1 MKNQVRMIKKQIKMQ
16 KGLKKMKNEYTFFS
30 LLNEF
35 EKIEIP
41 RIQRSYAQGRESEKI
56 VRDGFLGSIMKTLEN
71 KNEDRLCLDFIYG
84 DSNNKKFI
92 PIDGQQRLT
101 TLYLLYWYLNN
112 FEKNT
117 VEKEKRKE
125 ALRKFTYETRESS
138 KEFCERLSGTSI
150 NVEDFKNTK
159 EEKISSKI
167 KNQTWYLIQWK
178 DDPTIKAMLTML
190 DAIEEKLKFKDIQE
204 IKTNAFEENGKRIYF
219 YFIEVKTFGSAD
231 ELYVKM
237 NSRGKK
243 LTTFENFKSKL
254 EGYMDREIFKKEEDK
269 KTLNEF
275 KKKID
280 NEWLNYFWEQIIKE
294 EEKKRNIEEEKKR
307 NKGKENKKNQN
318 NEVNKENE
326 KNNNNLQIK
335 NIAEQIDRCLMNLF
349 MTIFENE
356 MALIDNKTI
365 DEIKNIIKDY
375 DDFILKNEDER
386 KLDFE
391 KLKEQNVINETT
403 IKYSCYVLEYY
414 SMLQNAKQDTEQ
426 NTKQDTEHDTEHDTE
441 QELDK
446 IINYEEIINKMMNFS
461 GGNKNDFR
469 PEKIQFYIICKYLY
483 KICEK
488 EKDKDLVDIIK
499 EADNQN
505 KLTKIL
511 YFARN
516 IVKNVYIDSEEKYC
530 KIIKFMDNIVDAFIK
545 NNYNSIFEYLKD
557 LDVEDLI
564 KQYKMEEVKYLLYG
578 EQKKAEKIYSSI
590 EWKNEI
596 IKMDANEYFTGNTRF
611 IFEFVGNRRKEN
623 LNANELEEYRKY
635 VTLINIIFSGKNNED
650 TESIEDIKDANIDPI
665 CNSDNYYLKRAL
677 FTIGNY
683 MFEFSKRYSY
693 LICSDKYQSWKKL
706 LTGEKYGE
714 AKDVFRKLLDKI
726 ADKYDV
732 NNNDDNNSDDNS
744 SRNRIKEIIKNIVET
759 YIQDNKQPVYGV
771 GNWREYLIRYPKLI
785 GIVKDNTNSSKL
797 GILKTVNNEKIDNA
811 KDIIIIKRVNVSQ
824 TSWSFYTYALK
835 CRIEEKYGKELGLE
849 YQPNS
854 NEDNKYIIYKSSRYG
869 KISLIYGLKED
880 IEPLYGKYAYYIKSE
895 KDLSSILNKG
905 KNCGV
910 VTLQD
915 GKKYFFYKYAI
926 EQTDNQTE
934 EQKNNA
940 AMAEQNVIDDFGKLI

>member
-1 MKNQVRMIKKQIKMQ
+1 
-16 KGLKKMKNEYTFFS
+16 MKNEYTFFS

-56 VRDGFLGSIMKTLEN
+56 VRDGFLGSIIKSLEN

-190 DAIEEKLKFKDIQE
+190 DAIEEKLKFKDIQA

-254 EGYMDREIFKKEEDK
+254 EGYMDREIFKEDDK
-269 KTLNEF
+269 KILNKF

-280 NEWLNYFWEQIIKE
+280 NEWLLYFWNIK
-294 EEKKRNIEEEKKR
+294 KDS
-307 NKGKENKKNQN
+307 ENNGG
-318 NEVNKENE
+318 E
-326 KNNNNLQIK
+326 L
-335 NIAEQIDRCLMNLF
+335 DRCLMNLF

-356 MALIDNKTI
+356 MALIDNKTS
-365 DEIKNIIKDY
+365 DEIKSIIKDY

-391 KLKEQNVINETT
+391 KLKEQNVINKTT

-414 SMLQNAKQDTEQ
+414 SMLQNAKQDAEQDIKQDTEQ
-426 NTKQDTEHDTEHDTE
+426 NTKHDTEQDAE

-505 KLTKIL
+505 KLKKIL

-530 KIIKFMDNIVDAFIK
+530 KMIKFMDNIVDTFID

-557 LDVEDLI
+557 LDVEKCEI
-564 KQYKMEEVKYLLYG
+564 ENEVKYLLNG
-578 EQKKAEKIYSSI
+578 EHKKAEKICSNT

-596 IKMDANEYFTGNTRF
+596 IKIDANEYFSGNTRF
-611 IFEFVGNRRKEN
+611 IFEFVENRKKEN
-623 LNANELEEYRKY
+623 LNVNELEEYRKY
-635 VTLINIIFSGKNNED
+635 VTLINIMFKDKNNED
-650 TESIEDIKDANIDPI
+650 SETTEDVNENNKNKDANIDPI
-665 CNSDNYYLKRAL
+665 CNISNTSTDDSNDINNEYCFKRAL

-714 AKDVFRKLLDKI
+714 SKDVFRKLLDKI
-726 ADKYDV
+726 ADNY
-732 NNNDDNNSDDNS
+732 NGN
-744 SRNRIKEIIKNIVET
+744 IKEITRKYIEENKIIENIVET
-759 YIQDNKQPVYGV
+759 YIKENKQPVYGV
-771 GNWREYLIRYPKLI
+771 GNWREYLIRYPELI
-785 GIVKDNTNSSKL
+785 GVVKDNTNTSKI
-797 GILKTVNNEKIDNA
+797 GFLKTVNNEKIDNA
-811 KDIIIIKRVNVSQ
+811 KDIIIIKNVNVSQ

-835 CRIEEKYGKELGLE
+835 CRIEETYGDELGLE

-854 NEDNKYIIYKSSRYG
+854 NKDSKYIIYNSTQYG
-869 KISLIYGLKED
+869 EVGLIYAPLDED
-880 IEPLYGKYAYYIKSE
+880 AELLNGEYAYYIKSE
-895 KDLSSILNKG
+895 KDLSDILNKG
-905 KNCGV
+905 KNCGE

-915 GKKYFFYKYAI
+915 GNKYFFYKYAI

-940 AMAEQNVIDDFGKLI
+940 AMAEQNIIDDFGKLI

>member
-1 MKNQVRMIKKQIKMQ
+1 
-16 KGLKKMKNEYTFFS
+16 MKNEYTFFS

-190 DAIEEKLKFKDIQE
+190 DAIEEKLKFKDIQA
-204 IKTNAFEENGKRIYF
+204 IKTNAFEENEKRIYF
-219 YFIEVKTFGSAD
+219 YFIEVKTFGSVD

-254 EGYMDREIFKKEEDK
+254 EGYMDREILKKEEDK

-294 EEKKRNIEEEKKR
+294 EEKKRNIEKEKKK
-307 NKGKENKKNQN
+307 NKGKENKKNQK
-318 NEVNKENE
+318 NEVNNENE

-414 SMLQNAKQDTEQ
+414 SMLQNAKQDTE
-426 NTKQDTEHDTEHDTE
+426 HDTE

-499 EADNQN
+499 EADHQN

-530 KIIKFMDNIVDAFIK
+530 KMIKFMDNIVDAFIK

-557 LDVEDLI
+557 LDVGDLI
-564 KQYKMEEVKYLLYG
+564 KQCNMEKEVKYLLYG
-578 EQKKAEKIYSSI
+578 EQKKANKICSNN

-611 IFEFVGNRRKEN
+611 LFEFVENRKKEN

-635 VTLINIIFSGKNNED
+635 VILINIIFSGKNNED

-693 LICSDKYQSWKKL
+693 LICSDKYQSWKKM

-714 AKDVFRKLLDKI
+714 SKDVFRKLLDKI
-726 ADKYDV
+726 ADNYNGNIEKKD
-732 NNNDDNNSDDNS
+732 
-744 SRNRIKEIIKNIVET
+744 IEKILKEIVET
-759 YIQDNKQPVYGV
+759 YKANKQPVYGI
-771 GNWREYLIRYPKLI
+771 GNWREYIIRYPELI
-785 GIVKDNTNSSKL
+785 GVVKDNTNTSKL
-797 GILKTVNNEKIDNA
+797 GFLKTVNNEKIDNT
-811 KDIIIIKRVNVSQ
+811 KDIIIIKNVNVSQ

-835 CRIEEKYGKELGLE
+835 CRIEEKYGKELRLE

-854 NEDNKYIIYKSSRYG
+854 NKDSKYIIYNSTQYG
-869 KISLIYGLKED
+869 DVGLIYAPLDED
-880 IEPLYGKYAYYIKSE
+880 AELLNGEYAYYIKSE
-895 KDLSSILNKG
+895 KDLSDILNKG
-905 KNCGV
+905 KNCGE

-915 GKKYFFYKYAI
+915 GKKYFFYKYAL

-940 AMAEQNVIDDFGKLI
+940 AMAEQNIIDDFGKLL

>member
-1 MKNQVRMIKKQIKMQ
+1 MIKKKIKMQ

-56 VRDGFLGSIMKTLEN
+56 VRDGFLGSIIKTLEN

-190 DAIEEKLKFKDIQE
+190 DAIEEKLKFKDIQA

-254 EGYMDREIFKKEEDK
+254 EGYMDREIFKEDDK
-269 KTLNEF
+269 KILNKF

-280 NEWLNYFWEQIIKE
+280 NEWLLYFWNIK
-294 EEKKRNIEEEKKR
+294 KDS
-307 NKGKENKKNQN
+307 ENNGG
-318 NEVNKENE
+318 E
-326 KNNNNLQIK
+326 L
-335 NIAEQIDRCLMNLF
+335 DRCLMNLF

-356 MALIDNKTI
+356 MALIDNKTS
-365 DEIKNIIKDY
+365 DEIKSIIKDY

-391 KLKEQNVINETT
+391 KLKEQNVINKTT

-414 SMLQNAKQDTEQ
+414 SMLQNAKQDAEQDIKQDTEQ
-426 NTKQDTEHDTEHDTE
+426 NTKHDTEQDAE

-505 KLTKIL
+505 KLKKIL

-530 KIIKFMDNIVDAFIK
+530 KMIKFMDNIVDTFID

-557 LDVEDLI
+557 LDVEKCEI
-564 KQYKMEEVKYLLYG
+564 ENEVKYLLNG
-578 EQKKAEKIYSSI
+578 EHKKAEKICSNT

-596 IKMDANEYFTGNTRF
+596 IKIDANEYFSGNTRF
-611 IFEFVGNRRKEN
+611 IFEFVENRKKEN
-623 LNANELEEYRKY
+623 LNVNELEEYRKY
-635 VTLINIIFSGKNNED
+635 VTLINIMFKDKNNED
-650 TESIEDIKDANIDPI
+650 SETTEDVNENNKNKDANIDPI
-665 CNSDNYYLKRAL
+665 CNISNTSTDDSNDINNEYCFKRAL

-693 LICSDKYQSWKKL
+693 LICSDKYQSWKKM
-706 LTGEKYGE
+706 LTGEKYGVS
-714 AKDVFRKLLDKI
+714 KDVFRKLLDKI
-726 ADKYDV
+726 ADNY
-732 NNNDDNNSDDNS
+732 NSNIEEITKKD
-744 SRNRIKEIIKNIVET
+744 IEKILKEIVKT
-759 YIQDNKQPVYGV
+759 YKANKQPVYGV
-771 GNWREYLIRYPKLI
+771 GNWREYLIRYPELI
-785 GIVKDNTNSSKL
+785 GVVKDNTNTSKI
-797 GILKTVNNEKIDNA
+797 GFLKTVNNEKLNNA
-811 KDIIIIKRVNVSQ
+811 KDIIIIKNVNVSQ

-835 CRIEEKYGKELGLE
+835 CRIEETYGNELGLE

-854 NEDNKYIIYKSSRYG
+854 NKDSKYIIYNSTQYG
-869 KISLIYGLKED
+869 EVGLIYAPLDED
-880 IEPLYGKYAYYIKSE
+880 AELLNGEYAYYIKSE

-905 KNCGV
+905 QNCGE

-915 GKKYFFYKYAI
+915 GNKYFFYKYAI

-940 AMAEQNVIDDFGKLI
+940 AMAEQNIIDDFEKLI

>member
-1 MKNQVRMIKKQIKMQ
+1 
-16 KGLKKMKNEYTFFS
+16 MKNEYTFFS

-41 RIQRSYAQGRESEKI
+41 RIQRSYAQGRKSEKI

-71 KNEDRLCLDFIYG
+71 RNEDRLCLDFIYG

-117 VEKEKRKE
+117 DEKEKRKD

-138 KEFCERLSGTSI
+138 KEFCERLSSTSI
-150 NVEDFKNTK
+150 KVEDFKNTK

-167 KNQTWYLIQWK
+167 KKQTWYLIQWK

-254 EGYMDREIFKKEEDK
+254 EGYMDREILKKEEDK

-280 NEWLNYFWEQIIKE
+280 NEWLLYFWDIK
-294 EEKKRNIEEEKKR
+294 KDS
-307 NKGKENKKNQN
+307 ENNGG
-318 NEVNKENE
+318 E
-326 KNNNNLQIK
+326 L
-335 NIAEQIDRCLMNLF
+335 DRCLMNLF

-356 MALIDNKTI
+356 MALIDNKTS
-365 DEIKNIIKDY
+365 DEIKSIIKDY
-375 DDFILKNEDER
+375 DDFILKSEDER

-391 KLKEQNVINETT
+391 KLKEQNVINKTT

-414 SMLQNAKQDTEQ
+414 SILQNAKQDTEQ
-426 NTKQDTEHDTEHDTE
+426 NVKQDAK

-578 EQKKAEKIYSSI
+578 EQKKAEKICSSI

-596 IKMDANEYFTGNTRF
+596 IKMDANEYFSGNTRF
-611 IFEFVGNRRKEN
+611 IFEFVENRKKEN
-623 LNANELEEYRKY
+623 LNVNELEEYRKY
-635 VTLINIIFSGKNNED
+635 ITLINIIFKDKNNED
-650 TESIEDIKDANIDPI
+650 SETTEDVNENNKNKDANIDPI
-665 CNSDNYYLKRAL
+665 CNISNTSTDDSNDVNNEYCFKRAL

-693 LICSDKYQSWKKL
+693 LICSDKYQSWKKM

-714 AKDVFRKLLDKI
+714 SKDVFRKLLDKI
-726 ADKYDV
+726 ADNY
-732 NNNDDNNSDDNS
+732 NGN
-744 SRNRIKEIIKNIVET
+744 IKEITRKYIEENKIIENIVET
-759 YIQDNKQPVYGV
+759 YIKENKQPVYGV
-771 GNWREYLIRYPKLI
+771 GNWREYIIRYPELI
-785 GIVKDNTNSSKL
+785 GVVKDNTNTSKL
-797 GILKTVNNEKIDNA
+797 GFLKTVNNEKIDNT
-811 KDIIIIKRVNVSQ
+811 KDIIIIKNVNVSQ

-905 KNCGV
+905 QNCGE

-915 GKKYFFYKYAI
+915 GNKYFFYKYAI

>member
-1 MKNQVRMIKKQIKMQ
+1 
-16 KGLKKMKNEYTFFS
+16 MKNEYTFFS

-56 VRDGFLGSIMKTLEN
+56 VRDGFLGSIIKTLEN

-190 DAIEEKLKFKDIQE
+190 DAIEEKLKFKDIQA

-254 EGYMDREIFKKEEDK
+254 EGYMDREIFKEDDK
-269 KTLNEF
+269 KILNKF

-280 NEWLNYFWEQIIKE
+280 NEWLLYFWNIK
-294 EEKKRNIEEEKKR
+294 KDS
-307 NKGKENKKNQN
+307 ENNGG
-318 NEVNKENE
+318 E
-326 KNNNNLQIK
+326 L
-335 NIAEQIDRCLMNLF
+335 DRCLMNLF

-356 MALIDNKTI
+356 MALIDNKTS
-365 DEIKNIIKDY
+365 DEIKSIIKDY

-391 KLKEQNVINETT
+391 KLKEQNVINKTT

-414 SMLQNAKQDTEQ
+414 SMLQNAKQDAEQDIKQDTEQ
-426 NTKQDTEHDTEHDTE
+426 NTKHDTEQDAE

-505 KLTKIL
+505 KLKKIL

-530 KIIKFMDNIVDAFIK
+530 KMIKFMDNIVDTFID

-557 LDVEDLI
+557 LDVEKCEI
-564 KQYKMEEVKYLLYG
+564 ENEVKYLLNG
-578 EQKKAEKIYSSI
+578 EHKKAEKICSNT

-596 IKMDANEYFTGNTRF
+596 IKIDANEYFSGNTRF
-611 IFEFVGNRRKEN
+611 IFEFVENRKKEN
-623 LNANELEEYRKY
+623 LNVNELEEYRKY
-635 VTLINIIFSGKNNED
+635 VTLINIMFKDKNNED
-650 TESIEDIKDANIDPI
+650 SETTEDVNENNKNKDANIDPI
-665 CNSDNYYLKRAL
+665 CNISNTSTDDSNDINNEYCFKRAL

-714 AKDVFRKLLDKI
+714 SKDVFRKLLDKI
-726 ADKYDV
+726 ADNY
-732 NNNDDNNSDDNS
+732 NGN
-744 SRNRIKEIIKNIVET
+744 IKEITRKYIEENKIIENIVET
-759 YIQDNKQPVYGV
+759 YIKENKQPVYGV
-771 GNWREYLIRYPKLI
+771 GNWREYLIRYPELI
-785 GIVKDNTNSSKL
+785 GVVKDNTNTSKL
-797 GILKTVNNEKIDNA
+797 GFLKTVNNEKLDNA
-811 KDIIIIKRVNVSQ
+811 KDIIIIKNVNISQ

-835 CRIEEKYGKELGLE
+835 CRIEETYGNELGLE

-854 NEDNKYIIYKSSRYG
+854 NEDSKYITYKSTQYG
-869 KISLIYGLKED
+869 KISLIYAPLKENIGLLD
-880 IEPLYGKYAYYIKSE
+880 GEYAYYIKSK
-895 KDLSSILNKG
+895 KDLSGILTKG
-905 KNCGV
+905 QNCGN

-915 GKKYFFYKYAI
+915 GNKYFFYKYVISQIAAQI
-926 EQTDNQTE
+926 E

-940 AMAEQNVIDDFGKLI
+940 SMAEQNIIEDFDKLL

>member
-1 MKNQVRMIKKQIKMQ
+1 MQ

-178 DDPTIKAMLTML
+178 DDPTIKSMLTML

-254 EGYMDREIFKKEEDK
+254 EGYMDREILKKEEDK

-280 NEWLNYFWEQIIKE
+280 NEWLLYFWDIK
-294 EEKKRNIEEEKKR
+294 KDS
-307 NKGKENKKNQN
+307 ENNGG
-318 NEVNKENE
+318 E
-326 KNNNNLQIK
+326 L
-335 NIAEQIDRCLMNLF
+335 DRCLMNLF

-356 MALIDNKTI
+356 MALIDNKTG
-365 DEIKNIIKDY
+365 DEIKSIIKDY
-375 DDFILKNEDER
+375 DDFILKSEDER

-391 KLKEQNVINETT
+391 KLKEQNVINKTT

-426 NTKQDTEHDTEHDTE
+426 NVKQDAK

-499 EADNQN
+499 EADNQR
-505 KLTKIL
+505 KLTETL

-516 IVKNVYIDSEEKYC
+516 IVRNVYIDSEEKYC
-530 KIIKFMDNIVDAFIK
+530 KMVKFMDSIVVDAFIN

-564 KQYKMEEVKYLLYG
+564 NQCKMEEIKYLLIG
-578 EQKKAEKIYSSI
+578 EQKKAKKICYNT

-596 IKMDANEYFTGNTRF
+596 TKIDANKYFTGNTRF
-611 IFEFVGNRRKEN
+611 IFEFVENRKKEN
-623 LNANELEEYRKY
+623 SKELEEYRKY
-635 VTLINIIFSGKNNED
+635 VTLINTIFSEENHED
-650 TESIEDIKDANIDPI
+650 TDSIEDVENNNKNASIDPI
-665 CNSDNYYLKRAL
+665 CNDNDYYYLKRAL

-693 LICSDKYQSWKKL
+693 LICSDKYQSWKKM

-714 AKDVFRKLLDKI
+714 SKDVFRKLLDKI
-726 ADKYDV
+726 ADNYNGNIEEITKKD
-732 NNNDDNNSDDNS
+732 
-744 SRNRIKEIIKNIVET
+744 IEKILKEIVET
-759 YIQDNKQPVYGV
+759 YKDNKQPVYGV
-771 GNWREYLIRYPKLI
+771 GNWREYLIRYPELI
-785 GIVKDNTNSSKL
+785 GVVKDNTNTSKL
-797 GILKTVNNEKIDNA
+797 GFLKTVNNEKLDNA
-811 KDIIIIKRVNVSQ
+811 KDIIIIKNVNISQ

-835 CRIEEKYGKELGLE
+835 CRIEETYGNELGLE

-854 NEDNKYIIYKSSRYG
+854 NEDSKYITYKSTQYG
-869 KISLIYGLKED
+869 KISLIYAPLKENIGLLD
-880 IEPLYGKYAYYIKSE
+880 GEYAYYIKSE
-895 KDLSSILNKG
+895 KDLSDILNKG

-940 AMAEQNVIDDFGKLI
+940 AMAEQNIIDDFGKLL

>member
-1 MKNQVRMIKKQIKMQ
+1 
-16 KGLKKMKNEYTFFS
+16 MKNEYTFFS
-30 LLNEF
+30 LINEF

-41 RIQRSYAQGRESEKI
+41 RIQRSYAQGREKEKI
-56 VRDGFLGSIMKTLEN
+56 IRDDFLNSIMNALKDKEN
-71 KNEDRLCLDFIYG
+71 SRLSLNFIYG
-84 DSNNKKFI
+84 ICEDNKKKFI

-112 FEKNT
+112 FEEDENK
-117 VEKEKRKE
+117 KEKRKE
-125 ALRKFTYETRESS
+125 LLKRFTYETRESS
-138 KEFCERLSGTSI
+138 REFCMKLASSNIHMEL
-150 NVEDFKNTK
+150 EDFKKDNSEDITQ
-159 EEKISSKI
+159 KI
-167 KNQTWYLIQWK
+167 KNQTWYLLQWK
-178 DDPTIKAMLTML
+178 DDPTIKAMLIML
-190 DAIEEKLKFKDIQE
+190 SAIEDKLKDEDIE
-204 IKTNAFEENGKRIYF
+204 TINSIKENAFDENKKRIYF
-219 YFIEVKTFGSAD
+219 YFIETKTFGSAD
-231 ELYVKM
+231 DLYVKM

-243 LTTFENFKSKL
+243 LTSFENFKSKL
-254 EGYMDREIFKKEEDK
+254 EGYMDKNDIFSDIKEK
-269 KTLNEF
+269 F
-275 KKKID
+275 KNKID
-280 NEWLNYFWEQIIKE
+280 NEWLNYFWKQVK
-294 EEKKRNIEEEKKR
+294 NIDD
-307 NKGKENKKNQN
+307 NKENK
-318 NEVNKENE
+318 
-326 KNNNNLQIK
+326 
-335 NIAEQIDRCLMNLF
+335 AERIDRCLMNLF

-356 MALIDNKTI
+356 MALKLKTA

-375 DDFILKNEDER
+375 DDFILKSEEER
-386 KLDFE
+386 KIDFE
-391 KLKEQNVINETT
+391 KLKEQNVINEDDEKT
-403 IKYSCYVLEYY
+403 IKYSFFVLEFY
-414 SMLQNAKQDTEQ
+414 SMLQNAKQNTEQ
-426 NTKQDTEHDTEHDTE
+426 DAKQG
-441 QELDK
+441 LDK
-446 IINYEEIINKMMNFS
+446 IINYEDIINKMMNFS
-461 GGNKNDFR
+461 GGNKFDFR

-488 EKDKDLVDIIK
+488 EKDKELADVIK
-499 EADNQN
+499 EANSQK
-505 KLTKIL
+505 KLTEIL

-530 KIIKFMDNIVDAFIK
+530 KMIKFMDNIVDTFID

-557 LDVEDLI
+557 LDVEKCEI
-564 KQYKMEEVKYLLYG
+564 ENEVKYLLNG
-578 EQKKAEKIYSSI
+578 EHKKAEKICSNT

-596 IKMDANEYFTGNTRF
+596 IKIDANEYFTGNTRF

-854 NEDNKYIIYKSSRYG
+854 NKDSKYIIYNSTQYG
-869 KISLIYGLKED
+869 EVGLIYAPLDED
-880 IEPLYGKYAYYIKSE
+880 AELLNGEYAYYIKSE

-905 KNCGV
+905 QNCGE

-915 GKKYFFYKYAI
+915 GNKYFFYKYAI

>member
-1 MKNQVRMIKKQIKMQ
+1 
-16 KGLKKMKNEYTFFS
+16 MKNEYTFFS

-56 VRDGFLGSIMKTLEN
+56 VRDGFLGSIIKTLEN

-190 DAIEEKLKFKDIQE
+190 DAIEEKLKFKDIQA

-254 EGYMDREIFKKEEDK
+254 EGYMDREIFKEDDK
-269 KTLNEF
+269 KILNKF

-280 NEWLNYFWEQIIKE
+280 NEWLLYFWNIK
-294 EEKKRNIEEEKKR
+294 KDS
-307 NKGKENKKNQN
+307 ENNGG
-318 NEVNKENE
+318 E
-326 KNNNNLQIK
+326 L
-335 NIAEQIDRCLMNLF
+335 DRCLMNLF

-356 MALIDNKTI
+356 MALIDNKTS
-365 DEIKNIIKDY
+365 DEIKSIIKDY

-391 KLKEQNVINETT
+391 KLKEQNVINKTT

-414 SMLQNAKQDTEQ
+414 SMLQNAKQDAEQDIKQDTEQ
-426 NTKQDTEHDTEHDTE
+426 NTKHDTEQDAE

-505 KLTKIL
+505 KLKKIL

-530 KIIKFMDNIVDAFIK
+530 KMIKFMDNIVDTFID

-557 LDVEDLI
+557 LDVEKCEI
-564 KQYKMEEVKYLLYG
+564 ENEVKYLLNG
-578 EQKKAEKIYSSI
+578 EHKKAEKICSNT

-596 IKMDANEYFTGNTRF
+596 IKIDANEYFSGNTRF
-611 IFEFVGNRRKEN
+611 IFEFVENRKKEN
-623 LNANELEEYRKY
+623 LNVNELEEYRKY
-635 VTLINIIFSGKNNED
+635 VTLINIMFKDKNNED
-650 TESIEDIKDANIDPI
+650 SETTEDVNENNKNKDANIDPI
-665 CNSDNYYLKRAL
+665 CNISNTSTDDSNDINNEYCFKRAL

-693 LICSDKYQSWKKL
+693 LICSDKYQSWKKM
-706 LTGEKYGE
+706 LTGEKYGVS
-714 AKDVFRKLLDKI
+714 KDVFRKLLDKI
-726 ADKYDV
+726 ADNY
-732 NNNDDNNSDDNS
+732 NSNIEEITKKD
-744 SRNRIKEIIKNIVET
+744 IEKILKEIVKT
-759 YIQDNKQPVYGV
+759 YKANKQPVYGV
-771 GNWREYLIRYPKLI
+771 GNWREYLIRYPELI
-785 GIVKDNTNSSKL
+785 GVVKDNTNTSKI
-797 GILKTVNNEKIDNA
+797 GFLKTVNNEKLNNA
-811 KDIIIIKRVNVSQ
+811 KDIIIIKNVNVSQ

-835 CRIEEKYGKELGLE
+835 CRIEETYGNELGLE

-854 NEDNKYIIYKSSRYG
+854 NKDSKYIIYNSTQYG
-869 KISLIYGLKED
+869 EVGLIYAPLDED
-880 IEPLYGKYAYYIKSE
+880 AELLNGEYAYYIKSE

-905 KNCGV
+905 QNCGE

-915 GKKYFFYKYAI
+915 GNKYFFYKYAI

-940 AMAEQNVIDDFGKLI
+940 AMAEQNIIDDFEKLI

>member
-1 MKNQVRMIKKQIKMQ
+1 MIKKQIKMQ

-219 YFIEVKTFGSAD
+219 YFIEVKTFGSVD

-280 NEWLNYFWEQIIKE
+280 NEWLLYFWDIK
-294 EEKKRNIEEEKKR
+294 KDS
-307 NKGKENKKNQN
+307 ENNGG
-318 NEVNKENE
+318 E
-326 KNNNNLQIK
+326 L
-335 NIAEQIDRCLMNLF
+335 DRCLMNLF

-356 MALIDNKTI
+356 MALIDNKTS
-365 DEIKNIIKDY
+365 DEIKSIIKDY

-414 SMLQNAKQDTEQ
+414 SMLQNAKKDTEQ
-426 NTKQDTEHDTEHDTE
+426 NTKKDTEHDTE

-530 KIIKFMDNIVDAFIK
+530 KMIKFMDNIVDAFIK

-564 KQYKMEEVKYLLYG
+564 KQCNMEKEVKYLLYG
-578 EQKKAEKIYSSI
+578 EQKKSNKICSNN

-611 IFEFVGNRRKEN
+611 LFEFVENRKKEN

-635 VTLINIIFSGKNNED
+635 VTLSNIIFSEKNNED
-650 TESIEDIKDANIDPI
+650 TKPIEDIKEANIDPI
-665 CNSDNYYLKRAL
+665 CNGDKYYLKRAL

-693 LICSDKYQSWKKL
+693 LICSDKYQSWKKM
-706 LTGEKYGE
+706 LTGEKCGE
-714 AKDVFRKLLDKI
+714 AKDVFRKLLDQI
-726 ADKYDV
+726 ADKY
-732 NNNDDNNSDDNS
+732 NGN
-744 SRNRIKEIIKNIVET
+744 IKEITREYIEENEIIEDIVKT
-759 YIQDNKQPVYGV
+759 YKANKQPVYGV
-771 GNWREYLIRYPKLI
+771 GNWREYIIRYPELI
-785 GIVKDNTNSSKL
+785 GVVKDNTNTSKL
-797 GILKTVNNEKIDNA
+797 GFLKTVNNEKIDNT
-811 KDIIIIKRVNVSQ
+811 KDIIIIKNVNVSQ

-835 CRIEEKYGKELGLE
+835 CRIEEKYGKELRLE

-854 NEDNKYIIYKSSRYG
+854 NKDSKYIIYNSTQYG
-869 KISLIYGLKED
+869 EVGLIYAPLDED
-880 IEPLYGKYAYYIKSE
+880 TELLNGEYAYYIKSE

-905 KNCGV
+905 QNCGE

-915 GKKYFFYKYAI
+915 GNKYFFYKYAL

-940 AMAEQNVIDDFGKLI
+940 AMAEQNIIDDFGKLL

>member
-1 MKNQVRMIKKQIKMQ
+1 
-16 KGLKKMKNEYTFFS
+16 MKNEYTFFS

-254 EGYMDREIFKKEEDK
+254 EGYMDREILKKEEDK

-280 NEWLNYFWEQIIKE
+280 NEWLLYFWDIK
-294 EEKKRNIEEEKKR
+294 KDS
-307 NKGKENKKNQN
+307 ENNGG
-318 NEVNKENE
+318 E
-326 KNNNNLQIK
+326 L
-335 NIAEQIDRCLMNLF
+335 DRCLMNLF

-356 MALIDNKTI
+356 MALIDNKTG
-365 DEIKNIIKDY
+365 DEIKSIIKDY
-375 DDFILKNEDER
+375 DDFILKSEDER

-391 KLKEQNVINETT
+391 KLKEQNVINKTT

-426 NTKQDTEHDTEHDTE
+426 NVKQDAK

-499 EADNQN
+499 EADNQR
-505 KLTKIL
+505 KLTETL

-516 IVKNVYIDSEEKYC
+516 IVRNVYIDSEEKYC
-530 KIIKFMDNIVDAFIK
+530 KMVKFMDSIVVDAFIN

-564 KQYKMEEVKYLLYG
+564 NQCKMEEIKYLLIG
-578 EQKKAEKIYSSI
+578 EQKKAKKICYNT

-596 IKMDANEYFTGNTRF
+596 TKIDANKYFTGNTRF
-611 IFEFVGNRRKEN
+611 IFEFVENRKKEN
-623 LNANELEEYRKY
+623 SKELEEYRKY
-635 VTLINIIFSGKNNED
+635 VTLINTIFSEENHED
-650 TESIEDIKDANIDPI
+650 TDSIEDVENNNKNASIDPI
-665 CNSDNYYLKRAL
+665 CNDNDYYYLKRAL

-693 LICSDKYQSWKKL
+693 LICSDKYQSWKKM

-714 AKDVFRKLLDKI
+714 SKDVFRKLLDKI
-726 ADKYDV
+726 ADNYNGNIEEITKKD
-732 NNNDDNNSDDNS
+732 
-744 SRNRIKEIIKNIVET
+744 IEKILKEIVET
-759 YIQDNKQPVYGV
+759 YKDNRQPVYGV
-771 GNWREYLIRYPKLI
+771 GNWREYLIRYPELI
-785 GIVKDNTNSSKL
+785 GVVKDNTNTSKL
-797 GILKTVNNEKIDNA
+797 GFLKTVNNEKLDNA
-811 KDIIIIKRVNVSQ
+811 KDIIIIKNVNISQ

-835 CRIEEKYGKELGLE
+835 CRIEETYGNELGLE

-854 NEDNKYIIYKSSRYG
+854 NEDSKYITYKSTQYG
-869 KISLIYGLKED
+869 KISLIYAPLKENIGLLD
-880 IEPLYGKYAYYIKSE
+880 GEYAYYIKSE
-895 KDLSSILNKG
+895 KDLSDILNKG

-940 AMAEQNVIDDFGKLI
+940 AMAEQNIIDDFGKLL

>member
-56 VRDGFLGSIMKTLEN
+56 VRDDFLGSIMKTLEN

-254 EGYMDREIFKKEEDK
+254 EGYMDREILKKEEDK

-280 NEWLNYFWEQIIKE
+280 NEWLLYFWDIK
-294 EEKKRNIEEEKKR
+294 KDS
-307 NKGKENKKNQN
+307 ENNGG
-318 NEVNKENE
+318 E
-326 KNNNNLQIK
+326 L
-335 NIAEQIDRCLMNLF
+335 DRCLMNLF

-356 MALIDNKTI
+356 MALIDNKTS
-365 DEIKNIIKDY
+365 DEIKSIIKDY
-375 DDFILKNEDER
+375 DDFILKSEDER

-391 KLKEQNVINETT
+391 KLKEQNVINKTT

-426 NTKQDTEHDTEHDTE
+426 NVKQDAK

-578 EQKKAEKIYSSI
+578 EQKKAEKICSSI

-771 GNWREYLIRYPKLI
+771 GNWREYLIRYPELI
-785 GIVKDNTNSSKL
+785 GVVKDNTNTSKL
-797 GILKTVNNEKIDNA
+797 GFLKTVNNEKLDNA
-811 KDIIIIKRVNVSQ
+811 KDIIIIKNVNISQ

-835 CRIEEKYGKELGLE
+835 CRIEETYGNELGLE

-854 NEDNKYIIYKSSRYG
+854 NEDSKYITYKSTQYG
-869 KISLIYGLKED
+869 KISLIYAPLKENIGLLD
-880 IEPLYGKYAYYIKSE
+880 GEYAYYIKSE
-895 KDLSSILNKG
+895 KDLSDILNKG

-940 AMAEQNVIDDFGKLI
+940 AMAEQNIIDDFGKLL

>member
-1 MKNQVRMIKKQIKMQ
+1 MQ

-254 EGYMDREIFKKEEDK
+254 EGYMDREILKKEEDK

-280 NEWLNYFWEQIIKE
+280 NEWLLYFWDIK
-294 EEKKRNIEEEKKR
+294 KDS
-307 NKGKENKKNQN
+307 ENNGG
-318 NEVNKENE
+318 E
-326 KNNNNLQIK
+326 L
-335 NIAEQIDRCLMNLF
+335 DRCLMNLF

-356 MALIDNKTI
+356 MALIDNKTG
-365 DEIKNIIKDY
+365 DEIKSIIKDY
-375 DDFILKNEDER
+375 DDFILKSEDER

-391 KLKEQNVINETT
+391 KLKEQNVINKTT

-426 NTKQDTEHDTEHDTE
+426 NVKQDAK

-499 EADNQN
+499 EADNQR
-505 KLTKIL
+505 KLTETL

-516 IVKNVYIDSEEKYC
+516 IVRNVYIDSEEKYC
-530 KIIKFMDNIVDAFIK
+530 KMVKFMDSIVVDAFIN

-564 KQYKMEEVKYLLYG
+564 NQCKMEEIKYLLIG
-578 EQKKAEKIYSSI
+578 EQKKAKKICYNT

-596 IKMDANEYFTGNTRF
+596 TKIDANKYFTGNTRF
-611 IFEFVGNRRKEN
+611 IFEFVENRKKEN
-623 LNANELEEYRKY
+623 SKELEEYRKY
-635 VTLINIIFSGKNNED
+635 VTLINTIFSEENHED
-650 TESIEDIKDANIDPI
+650 TDSIEDVENNNKNASIDPI
-665 CNSDNYYLKRAL
+665 CNDNDYYYLKRAL

-693 LICSDKYQSWKKL
+693 LICSDKYQSWKKM

-714 AKDVFRKLLDKI
+714 SKDVFRKLLDKI
-726 ADKYDV
+726 ADNYNGNIEEITKKD
-732 NNNDDNNSDDNS
+732 
-744 SRNRIKEIIKNIVET
+744 IEKILKEIVET
-759 YIQDNKQPVYGV
+759 YKDNRQPVYGV
-771 GNWREYLIRYPKLI
+771 GNWREYLIRYPELI
-785 GIVKDNTNSSKL
+785 GVVKDNTNTSKL
-797 GILKTVNNEKIDNA
+797 GFLKTVNNEKLDNA
-811 KDIIIIKRVNVSQ
+811 KDIIIIKNVNISQ

-835 CRIEEKYGKELGLE
+835 CRIEETYGNELGLE

-854 NEDNKYIIYKSSRYG
+854 NEDSKYITYKSTQYG
-869 KISLIYGLKED
+869 KISLIYAPLKENIGLLD
-880 IEPLYGKYAYYIKSE
+880 GEYAYYIKSE
-895 KDLSSILNKG
+895 KDLSDILNKG

-940 AMAEQNVIDDFGKLI
+940 AMAEQNIIDDFGKLL

>member
-1 MKNQVRMIKKQIKMQ
+1 
-16 KGLKKMKNEYTFFS
+16 MKNEYTFFS

-307 NKGKENKKNQN
+307 NIEKEKKRNKGKENKKNQN

-578 EQKKAEKIYSSI
+578 EQKKAEKICSSI

-905 KNCGV
+905 QNCGE

-915 GKKYFFYKYAI
+915 GNKYFFYKYAI

>member
-41 RIQRSYAQGRESEKI
+41 RIQRSYAQGRKSEKI

-71 KNEDRLCLDFIYG
+71 RNEDRLCLDFIYG

-117 VEKEKRKE
+117 DEKEKRKE

-243 LTTFENFKSKL
+243 LTAFENFKSKL
-254 EGYMDREIFKKEEDK
+254 EGYMDREILKKEEDK

-280 NEWLNYFWEQIIKE
+280 NEWLLYFWDIK
-294 EEKKRNIEEEKKR
+294 KDS
-307 NKGKENKKNQN
+307 ENNGG
-318 NEVNKENE
+318 E
-326 KNNNNLQIK
+326 L
-335 NIAEQIDRCLMNLF
+335 DRCLMNLF

-356 MALIDNKTI
+356 MALIDNKTS
-365 DEIKNIIKDY
+365 DEIKSIIKDY
-375 DDFILKNEDER
+375 DDFILKSEDER

-391 KLKEQNVINETT
+391 KLKEQNVINKTT

-414 SMLQNAKQDTEQ
+414 SILQNAKQDTEQ
-426 NTKQDTEHDTEHDTE
+426 NVKQDAK

-578 EQKKAEKIYSSI
+578 EQKKAEKICSSI

-677 FTIGNY
+677 FIIGNY

-771 GNWREYLIRYPKLI
+771 GNWREYIIRYPELI
-785 GIVKDNTNSSKL
+785 GVVKDNTNTSKL
-797 GILKTVNNEKIDNA
+797 GFLKTVNNEKIDNT
-811 KDIIIIKRVNVSQ
+811 KDIIIIKNVNVSQ

-854 NEDNKYIIYKSSRYG
+854 NKDSKYIIYNSTQYG
-869 KISLIYGLKED
+869 EVGLIYAPLDED
-880 IEPLYGKYAYYIKSE
+880 AELLNGEYAYYIKSE
-895 KDLSSILNKG
+895 KDLSDILNKG

-940 AMAEQNVIDDFGKLI
+940 AMAEQNIIDDFGKLL

>member
-1 MKNQVRMIKKQIKMQ
+1 
-16 KGLKKMKNEYTFFS
+16 MKNEYTFFS

-254 EGYMDREIFKKEEDK
+254 EGYMDREILKKEEDK

-280 NEWLNYFWEQIIKE
+280 NEWLLYFWDIK
-294 EEKKRNIEEEKKR
+294 KDS
-307 NKGKENKKNQN
+307 ENNGG
-318 NEVNKENE
+318 E
-326 KNNNNLQIK
+326 L
-335 NIAEQIDRCLMNLF
+335 DRCLMNLF

-356 MALIDNKTI
+356 MALIDNKTS
-365 DEIKNIIKDY
+365 DEIKSIIKDY
-375 DDFILKNEDER
+375 DDFILKSEDER

-391 KLKEQNVINETT
+391 KLKEQNVINKTT

-426 NTKQDTEHDTEHDTE
+426 NVKQDAK

-578 EQKKAEKIYSSI
+578 EQKKAEKICSSI

-905 KNCGV
+905 QNCGE

-915 GKKYFFYKYAI
+915 GNKYFFYKYAI

-940 AMAEQNVIDDFGKLI
+940 AMAEQNIIDDFGKLL

>member
-1 MKNQVRMIKKQIKMQ
+1 MIKKQIKMQ

-219 YFIEVKTFGSAD
+219 YFIEVKTFGSVD

-280 NEWLNYFWEQIIKE
+280 NEWLLYFWDIK
-294 EEKKRNIEEEKKR
+294 KDS
-307 NKGKENKKNQN
+307 ENNGG
-318 NEVNKENE
+318 E
-326 KNNNNLQIK
+326 L
-335 NIAEQIDRCLMNLF
+335 DRCLMNLF

-356 MALIDNKTI
+356 MALIDNKTS
-365 DEIKNIIKDY
+365 DEIKSIIKDY

-414 SMLQNAKQDTEQ
+414 SMLQNAK
-426 NTKQDTEHDTEHDTE
+426 KDTEHDTE

-499 EADNQN
+499 EADNHN

-530 KIIKFMDNIVDAFIK
+530 KMIKFMDNIVDAFIK

-564 KQYKMEEVKYLLYG
+564 KQCNMEKEVKYLLYG
-578 EQKKAEKIYSSI
+578 EQKKSNKICSNN

-611 IFEFVGNRRKEN
+611 LFEFVENRKKEN

-635 VTLINIIFSGKNNED
+635 VTLSNIIFSEKNNED
-650 TESIEDIKDANIDPI
+650 TKPIEDIKEANIDPI
-665 CNSDNYYLKRAL
+665 CNGDKYYLKRAL

-693 LICSDKYQSWKKL
+693 LICSDKYQSWKKM
-706 LTGEKYGE
+706 LTGEKCGE
-714 AKDVFRKLLDKI
+714 AKDVFRKLLDQI
-726 ADKYDV
+726 ADKY
-732 NNNDDNNSDDNS
+732 NGN
-744 SRNRIKEIIKNIVET
+744 IKEITREYIEENEIIEDIVKT
-759 YIQDNKQPVYGV
+759 YKANKQPVYGV
-771 GNWREYLIRYPKLI
+771 GNWREYIIRYPELI
-785 GIVKDNTNSSKL
+785 GVVKDNTNTSKL
-797 GILKTVNNEKIDNA
+797 GFLKTVNNEKIDNT
-811 KDIIIIKRVNVSQ
+811 KDIIIIKNVNVSQ

-835 CRIEEKYGKELGLE
+835 CRIEEKYGKELRLE

-854 NEDNKYIIYKSSRYG
+854 NKDSKYIIYNSTQYG
-869 KISLIYGLKED
+869 EVGLIYAPLDED
-880 IEPLYGKYAYYIKSE
+880 AELLNGEYAYYIKSE

-905 KNCGV
+905 QNCGE

-915 GKKYFFYKYAI
+915 GNKYFFYKYAI

>member
-1 MKNQVRMIKKQIKMQ
+1 
-16 KGLKKMKNEYTFFS
+16 MKNEYTFFS

-41 RIQRSYAQGRESEKI
+41 RIQRSYAQGRKSEKI

-204 IKTNAFEENGKRIYF
+204 IKTKAFEENGKRIYF

-280 NEWLNYFWEQIIKE
+280 NEWLNYFWEQIIKKAKE
-294 EEKKRNIEEEKKR
+294 EENKRNIENEKKK
-307 NKGKENKKNQN
+307 NKRKENKKNQK

-356 MALIDNKTI
+356 MALIGNKTS

-426 NTKQDTEHDTEHDTE
+426 NTKQDTEHDTE

-530 KIIKFMDNIVDAFIK
+530 KMIKFMDNIVDAFIK

-557 LDVEDLI
+557 LDVE
-564 KQYKMEEVKYLLYG
+564 KCEMENEVKYLLNG
-578 EQKKAEKIYSSI
+578 EQKKAEKICI
-590 EWKNEI
+590 NTEWKNEI
-596 IKMDANEYFTGNTRF
+596 IKIDANEYFSGNTRF
-611 IFEFVGNRRKEN
+611 IFEFVENRKKEN
-623 LNANELEEYRKY
+623 LNVNELEEYRKY
-635 VTLINIIFSGKNNED
+635 ITLINIIFKDKNNED
-650 TESIEDIKDANIDPI
+650 SETTEDVNENNKNKDANIDPI
-665 CNSDNYYLKRAL
+665 CNISNTSTDDSNDVNNEYCFKRAL

-771 GNWREYLIRYPKLI
+771 GNWREYIIRYPELI
-785 GIVKDNTNSSKL
+785 GVVKDNTNTSKL
-797 GILKTVNNEKIDNA
+797 GFLKTVNNEKIDNA

-835 CRIEEKYGKELGLE
+835 CRIEEKYGKELVLE

-854 NEDNKYIIYKSSRYG
+854 NKDSKYIIYNSTQYG
-869 KISLIYGLKED
+869 EVGLIYAPLDED
-880 IEPLYGKYAYYIKSE
+880 AELLNGEYAYYIKSE

-905 KNCGV
+905 QNCGE

-915 GKKYFFYKYAI
+915 GNKYFFYKYAI

>member
-1 MKNQVRMIKKQIKMQ
+1 
-16 KGLKKMKNEYTFFS
+16 MKNEYTFFS

-56 VRDGFLGSIMKTLEN
+56 VRDSFLGSIMKTLEN

-138 KEFCERLSGTSI
+138 KEFCERLSSTSI

-190 DAIEEKLKFKDIQE
+190 DAIEEKLKFKDIQA
-204 IKTNAFEENGKRIYF
+204 IKTNAFEQNGKRIYF

-280 NEWLNYFWEQIIKE
+280 NEWLLYFWDIK
-294 EEKKRNIEEEKKR
+294 KDS
-307 NKGKENKKNQN
+307 ENNGG
-318 NEVNKENE
+318 E
-326 KNNNNLQIK
+326 L
-335 NIAEQIDRCLMNLF
+335 DRCLMNLF

-356 MALIDNKTI
+356 MALIDNKTS
-365 DEIKNIIKDY
+365 DEIKSIIKDY

-391 KLKEQNVINETT
+391 KIKEQNVINKTT

-426 NTKQDTEHDTEHDTE
+426 NVKQDAK

-488 EKDKDLVDIIK
+488 EKDKELADVIK
-499 EADNQN
+499 EANSQK
-505 KLTKIL
+505 KLTEIL

-530 KIIKFMDNIVDAFIK
+530 KMIKFMDNIVDTFID

-557 LDVEDLI
+557 LDVEKCEI
-564 KQYKMEEVKYLLYG
+564 ENEVKYLLNG
-578 EQKKAEKIYSSI
+578 EHKKAEKICSSI

-596 IKMDANEYFTGNTRF
+596 IKMDANEYFSGNTRF

-623 LNANELEEYRKY
+623 LNENELEEYRKY

-726 ADKYDV
+726 SDKYDV

-905 KNCGV
+905 QNCGE

-915 GKKYFFYKYAI
+915 GKKYFFYKYVL

-940 AMAEQNVIDDFGKLI
+940 AMAEQNIIDDFGKLL

>member
-1 MKNQVRMIKKQIKMQ
+1 
-16 KGLKKMKNEYTFFS
+16 MKNEYTFFS

-41 RIQRSYAQGRESEKI
+41 RIQRSYAQGRKSEKI

-71 KNEDRLCLDFIYG
+71 RNEDRLCLDFIYG

-117 VEKEKRKE
+117 DEKEKRKD

-138 KEFCERLSGTSI
+138 KEFCERLSSTSI
-150 NVEDFKNTK
+150 KVEDFKNTK

-254 EGYMDREIFKKEEDK
+254 EGYMDREILKKEEDK

-280 NEWLNYFWEQIIKE
+280 NEWLNYFWEQI
-294 EEKKRNIEEEKKR
+294 
-307 NKGKENKKNQN
+307 
-318 NEVNKENE
+318 
-326 KNNNNLQIK
+326 NNNNLQIK

-356 MALIDNKTI
+356 MALIGNKTS

-414 SMLQNAKQDTEQ
+414 SMLQNAKQNTEQ
-426 NTKQDTEHDTEHDTE
+426 NTKQDTE

-488 EKDKDLVDIIK
+488 EKDKDKDLVDIIK

-530 KIIKFMDNIVDAFIK
+530 KMIKFMDNIVDAFIK

-564 KQYKMEEVKYLLYG
+564 KQCNMEKEVKYLLYG
-578 EQKKAEKIYSSI
+578 EQKKSNKICSNN

-611 IFEFVGNRRKEN
+611 LFEFVENRKKEN

-635 VTLINIIFSGKNNED
+635 VTLSNIIFSEKNNED
-650 TESIEDIKDANIDPI
+650 TKPIEDIKEANIDPI
-665 CNSDNYYLKRAL
+665 CNDNDYYLKRAL

-693 LICSDKYQSWKKL
+693 LICSDKYQSWKKM

-714 AKDVFRKLLDKI
+714 SKDVFRKLLDKI
-726 ADKYDV
+726 ADNY
-732 NNNDDNNSDDNS
+732 NGN
-744 SRNRIKEIIKNIVET
+744 IKEITRKYIEENKIIENIVET
-759 YIQDNKQPVYGV
+759 YIKENKQPVYGV
-771 GNWREYLIRYPKLI
+771 GNWREYIIRYPELI
-785 GIVKDNTNSSKL
+785 GVVKDNTNTSKL
-797 GILKTVNNEKIDNA
+797 GFLKTVNNEKIDNT
-811 KDIIIIKRVNVSQ
+811 KDIIIIKNVNVSQ

-854 NEDNKYIIYKSSRYG
+854 NKDSKYIIYNSTQYG
-869 KISLIYGLKED
+869 EVGLIYAPLDED
-880 IEPLYGKYAYYIKSE
+880 AELLNGEYAYYIKSE
-895 KDLSSILNKG
+895 KDLSDILNKG

-940 AMAEQNVIDDFGKLI
+940 AMAEQNIIDDFGKLL

>member
-1 MKNQVRMIKKQIKMQ
+1 
-16 KGLKKMKNEYTFFS
+16 MKNEYTFFS

-254 EGYMDREIFKKEEDK
+254 EGYMDREILKKEEDK

-280 NEWLNYFWEQIIKE
+280 NEWLLYFWDIK
-294 EEKKRNIEEEKKR
+294 KDS
-307 NKGKENKKNQN
+307 ENNGG
-318 NEVNKENE
+318 E
-326 KNNNNLQIK
+326 L
-335 NIAEQIDRCLMNLF
+335 DRCLMNLF

-356 MALIDNKTI
+356 MALIDNKTS
-365 DEIKNIIKDY
+365 DEIKSIIKDY
-375 DDFILKNEDER
+375 DDFILKSEDER

-391 KLKEQNVINETT
+391 KLKEQNVINKTT

-426 NTKQDTEHDTEHDTE
+426 NVKQDAK

-578 EQKKAEKIYSSI
+578 EQKKAEKICSSI

-693 LICSDKYQSWKKL
+693 LICSDKYQSWKKM

-714 AKDVFRKLLDKI
+714 SKDVFRKLLDKI
-726 ADKYDV
+726 ADNYNGNIEEITKKD
-732 NNNDDNNSDDNS
+732 
-744 SRNRIKEIIKNIVET
+744 IEKILKEIVET
-759 YIQDNKQPVYGV
+759 YKDNKQPVYGV

-905 KNCGV
+905 QNCGV

-926 EQTDNQTE
+926 EQTNNQTE

-940 AMAEQNVIDDFGKLI
+940 AMAEQNIIDDFGKLL

>member
-1 MKNQVRMIKKQIKMQ
+1 MIKKQIKMQ

-138 KEFCERLSGTSI
+138 KEFCERLSSTSL
-150 NVEDFKNTK
+150 NVEDLKNTK

-280 NEWLNYFWEQIIKE
+280 NEWLLYFWDIK
-294 EEKKRNIEEEKKR
+294 KDS
-307 NKGKENKKNQN
+307 ENNGG
-318 NEVNKENE
+318 E
-326 KNNNNLQIK
+326 L
-335 NIAEQIDRCLMNLF
+335 DRCLMNLF

-356 MALIDNKTI
+356 MALIDNKTS
-365 DEIKNIIKDY
+365 DEIKSIIKDY
-375 DDFILKNEDER
+375 DDFILKSEDER

-391 KLKEQNVINETT
+391 KLKEQNVINKTT

-426 NTKQDTEHDTEHDTE
+426 NVKQDAK

-488 EKDKDLVDIIK
+488 EKDKNLVDIIK

-530 KIIKFMDNIVDAFIK
+530 KMIKFMDNIVDTFID

-557 LDVEDLI
+557 LDVE
-564 KQYKMEEVKYLLYG
+564 KCEMENEVKYLLNG
-578 EQKKAEKIYSSI
+578 EQKKANKICSNN

-611 IFEFVGNRRKEN
+611 LFEFVENRKKEN

-635 VTLINIIFSGKNNED
+635 VTLSNIIFSEKNNED
-650 TESIEDIKDANIDPI
+650 TKLIEDIIEDNKEANIDPI
-665 CNSDNYYLKRAL
+665 CNGDKYYLKRAL

-693 LICSDKYQSWKKL
+693 LICSDKYQSWKKM
-706 LTGEKYGE
+706 LTGEKCGE
-714 AKDVFRKLLDKI
+714 AKDVFRKLLDQI

-744 SRNRIKEIIKNIVET
+744 SWNRIKEIIKNIVET

-771 GNWREYLIRYPKLI
+771 GNWREYIIRYPELI
-785 GIVKDNTNSSKL
+785 GVVKDNTNTSKL
-797 GILKTVNNEKIDNA
+797 GFLKTVNNEKIDNT
-811 KDIIIIKRVNVSQ
+811 KDIIIIKNVNVSQ

-905 KNCGV
+905 QNCGE

-915 GKKYFFYKYAI
+915 GNKYFFYKYAI

>member
-1 MKNQVRMIKKQIKMQ
+1 
-16 KGLKKMKNEYTFFS
+16 MKNEYTFFS

-254 EGYMDREIFKKEEDK
+254 EGYMDREILKKEEDK

-280 NEWLNYFWEQIIKE
+280 NEWLLYFWDIK
-294 EEKKRNIEEEKKR
+294 KDS
-307 NKGKENKKNQN
+307 ENNGG
-318 NEVNKENE
+318 E
-326 KNNNNLQIK
+326 L
-335 NIAEQIDRCLMNLF
+335 DRCLMNLF

-356 MALIDNKTI
+356 MALIDNKTG
-365 DEIKNIIKDY
+365 DEIKSIIKDY
-375 DDFILKNEDER
+375 DDFILKSEDER

-391 KLKEQNVINETT
+391 KLKEQNVINKTT

-426 NTKQDTEHDTEHDTE
+426 NVKQDAK

-499 EADNQN
+499 EADNQR
-505 KLTKIL
+505 KLTETL

-516 IVKNVYIDSEEKYC
+516 IVRNVYIDSEEKYC
-530 KIIKFMDNIVDAFIK
+530 KMVKFMDSIVVDAFIN

-564 KQYKMEEVKYLLYG
+564 NQCKMEEIKYLLIG
-578 EQKKAEKIYSSI
+578 EQKKAKKICYNT

-596 IKMDANEYFTGNTRF
+596 TKIDANKYFTGNTRF
-611 IFEFVGNRRKEN
+611 IFEFVENRKKEN
-623 LNANELEEYRKY
+623 SKELEEYRKY
-635 VTLINIIFSGKNNED
+635 VTLINTIFSEENHED
-650 TESIEDIKDANIDPI
+650 TDSIEDVENNNKNASIDPI
-665 CNSDNYYLKRAL
+665 CNDNDYYYLKRAL

-693 LICSDKYQSWKKL
+693 LICSDKYQSWKKM

-714 AKDVFRKLLDKI
+714 SKDVFRKLLDKI
-726 ADKYDV
+726 ADNYNGNIEEITKKD
-732 NNNDDNNSDDNS
+732 
-744 SRNRIKEIIKNIVET
+744 IEKILKEIVET
-759 YIQDNKQPVYGV
+759 YKDNKQPVYGV
-771 GNWREYLIRYPKLI
+771 GNWREYLIRYPELI
-785 GIVKDNTNSSKL
+785 GVVKDNTNTSKL
-797 GILKTVNNEKIDNA
+797 GFLKTVNNEKLDNA
-811 KDIIIIKRVNVSQ
+811 KDIIIIKNVNISQ

-835 CRIEEKYGKELGLE
+835 CRIEETYGNELGLE

-854 NEDNKYIIYKSSRYG
+854 NEDSKYITYKSTQYG
-869 KISLIYGLKED
+869 KISLIYAPLKENIGLLD
-880 IEPLYGKYAYYIKSE
+880 GEYAYYIKSE
-895 KDLSSILNKG
+895 KDLSDILNKG

-940 AMAEQNVIDDFGKLI
+940 AMAEQNIIDDFGKLL

>member
-1 MKNQVRMIKKQIKMQ
+1 MIKKQIKMQ

-219 YFIEVKTFGSAD
+219 YFIEVKTFGSVD

-280 NEWLNYFWEQIIKE
+280 NEWLLYFWDIK
-294 EEKKRNIEEEKKR
+294 KDS
-307 NKGKENKKNQN
+307 ENNGG
-318 NEVNKENE
+318 E
-326 KNNNNLQIK
+326 L
-335 NIAEQIDRCLMNLF
+335 DRCLMNLF

-356 MALIDNKTI
+356 MALIDNKTS
-365 DEIKNIIKDY
+365 DEIKSIIKDY

-414 SMLQNAKQDTEQ
+414 SMLQNAK
-426 NTKQDTEHDTEHDTE
+426 KDTEHDTE

-530 KIIKFMDNIVDAFIK
+530 KMIKFMDNIVDAFIK

-564 KQYKMEEVKYLLYG
+564 KQCNMEKEVKYLLYG
-578 EQKKAEKIYSSI
+578 EQKKSNKICSNN

-611 IFEFVGNRRKEN
+611 LFEFVENRKKEN

-635 VTLINIIFSGKNNED
+635 VTLSNIIFSEKNNED
-650 TESIEDIKDANIDPI
+650 TKPIEDIKEANIDPI
-665 CNSDNYYLKRAL
+665 CNGDKYYLKRAL

-693 LICSDKYQSWKKL
+693 LICSDKYQSWKKM
-706 LTGEKYGE
+706 LTGEKCGE
-714 AKDVFRKLLDKI
+714 AKDVFRKLLDQI
-726 ADKYDV
+726 ADKY
-732 NNNDDNNSDDNS
+732 NGN
-744 SRNRIKEIIKNIVET
+744 IKEITREYIEENEIIEDIVKT
-759 YIQDNKQPVYGV
+759 YKANKQPVYGV
-771 GNWREYLIRYPKLI
+771 GNWREYIIRYPELI
-785 GIVKDNTNSSKL
+785 GVVKDNTNTSKL
-797 GILKTVNNEKIDNA
+797 GFLKTVNNEKIDNT
-811 KDIIIIKRVNVSQ
+811 KDIIIIKNVNVSQ

-835 CRIEEKYGKELGLE
+835 CRIEEKYGKELRLE

-854 NEDNKYIIYKSSRYG
+854 NKDSKYIIYNSTQYG
-869 KISLIYGLKED
+869 EVGLIYAPLDED
-880 IEPLYGKYAYYIKSE
+880 TELLNGEYAYYIKSE

-905 KNCGV
+905 QNCGE

-915 GKKYFFYKYAI
+915 GNKYFFYKYAL

-940 AMAEQNVIDDFGKLI
+940 AMAEQNIIDDFGKLL

>member
-1 MKNQVRMIKKQIKMQ
+1 
-16 KGLKKMKNEYTFFS
+16 MKNEYTFFS

-117 VEKEKRKE
+117 DEKEKRKD

-243 LTTFENFKSKL
+243 LTAFENFKSKL
-254 EGYMDREIFKKEEDK
+254 EGYMDREILKKEEDK
-269 KTLNEF
+269 KTLNDF

-280 NEWLNYFWEQIIKE
+280 NEWLLYFWDIK
-294 EEKKRNIEEEKKR
+294 KDS
-307 NKGKENKKNQN
+307 ENNGG
-318 NEVNKENE
+318 E
-326 KNNNNLQIK
+326 L
-335 NIAEQIDRCLMNLF
+335 DRCLMNLF

-356 MALIDNKTI
+356 MALIDNKTS
-365 DEIKNIIKDY
+365 DEIKSIIKDY
-375 DDFILKNEDER
+375 DDFILKSEDER

-391 KLKEQNVINETT
+391 KLKEQNVINKTT

-414 SMLQNAKQDTEQ
+414 SILQNAKQDTEQ
-426 NTKQDTEHDTEHDTE
+426 NVKQDAK

-578 EQKKAEKIYSSI
+578 EQKKAEKICSSI

-677 FTIGNY
+677 FTIENY

-854 NEDNKYIIYKSSRYG
+854 NKDSKYIIYNSTQYG
-869 KISLIYGLKED
+869 EVGLIYAPLDED
-880 IEPLYGKYAYYIKSE
+880 AELLNGEYAYYIKSE
-895 KDLSSILNKG
+895 KDLSDILNKG

>member
-1 MKNQVRMIKKQIKMQ
+1 
-16 KGLKKMKNEYTFFS
+16 MKNEYTFFS

-41 RIQRSYAQGRESEKI
+41 RIQRSYAQGRKSEKI

-71 KNEDRLCLDFIYG
+71 RNEDRLCLDFIYG

-117 VEKEKRKE
+117 DEKEKRKE

-243 LTTFENFKSKL
+243 LTAFENFKSKL
-254 EGYMDREIFKKEEDK
+254 EGYMDREILKKEEDK

-280 NEWLNYFWEQIIKE
+280 NEWLLYFWDIK
-294 EEKKRNIEEEKKR
+294 KDS
-307 NKGKENKKNQN
+307 ENNGG
-318 NEVNKENE
+318 E
-326 KNNNNLQIK
+326 L
-335 NIAEQIDRCLMNLF
+335 DRCLMNLF

-356 MALIDNKTI
+356 MALIDNKTS
-365 DEIKNIIKDY
+365 DEIKSIIKDY
-375 DDFILKNEDER
+375 DDFILKSEDER

-391 KLKEQNVINETT
+391 KLKEQNVINKTT

-414 SMLQNAKQDTEQ
+414 SILQNAKQDTEQ
-426 NTKQDTEHDTEHDTE
+426 NVKQDAK

-578 EQKKAEKIYSSI
+578 EQKKAEKICSSI

-677 FTIGNY
+677 FIIGNY

-771 GNWREYLIRYPKLI
+771 GNWREYIIRYPELI
-785 GIVKDNTNSSKL
+785 GVVKDNTNTSKL
-797 GILKTVNNEKIDNA
+797 GFLKTVNNEKIDNT
-811 KDIIIIKRVNVSQ
+811 KDIIIIKNVNVSQ

-854 NEDNKYIIYKSSRYG
+854 NKDSKYIIYNSTQYG
-869 KISLIYGLKED
+869 EVGLIYAPLDED
-880 IEPLYGKYAYYIKSE
+880 AELLNGEYAYYIKSE
-895 KDLSSILNKG
+895 KDLSDILNKG

-940 AMAEQNVIDDFGKLI
+940 AMAEQNIIDDFGKLL

>member
-1 MKNQVRMIKKQIKMQ
+1 MIKKQIKMQ

-117 VEKEKRKE
+117 VEKEKRKD

-138 KEFCERLSGTSI
+138 KEFCERLSSTSI
-150 NVEDFKNTK
+150 KVEDLKNTK
-159 EEKISSKI
+159 DEKISSKI

-254 EGYMDREIFKKEEDK
+254 EGYMDREILKKEEDK

-280 NEWLNYFWEQIIKE
+280 NEWLNYFWEQIIKKAKE
-294 EEKKRNIEEEKKR
+294 EENKRNIENEKKK
-307 NKGKENKKNQN
+307 NKRKENKKNQK
-318 NEVNKENE
+318 NEVNNENE

-356 MALIDNKTI
+356 MALIGNKTS

-414 SMLQNAKQDTEQ
+414 SMLQNAKQNTEQ
-426 NTKQDTEHDTEHDTE
+426 NTKQDTEHDTE

-499 EADNQN
+499 EADHQN

-530 KIIKFMDNIVDAFIK
+530 KMIKFMDNIVDAFIK

-557 LDVEDLI
+557 LDVGDLI
-564 KQYKMEEVKYLLYG
+564 KQCNMEKEVKYLLYG
-578 EQKKAEKIYSSI
+578 EQKKANKICSNN

-611 IFEFVGNRRKEN
+611 LFEFVENRKKEN

-635 VTLINIIFSGKNNED
+635 VTLSNIIFSEKNNED
-650 TESIEDIKDANIDPI
+650 TKPIEDIKEANIDPI
-665 CNSDNYYLKRAL
+665 CNDNDYYYLKRAL

-693 LICSDKYQSWKKL
+693 LICSDKYQSWKKM

-714 AKDVFRKLLDKI
+714 SKDVFRKLLDKI
-726 ADKYDV
+726 ADNYNGNIEKKD
-732 NNNDDNNSDDNS
+732 
-744 SRNRIKEIIKNIVET
+744 IEKILKEIVET
-759 YIQDNKQPVYGV
+759 YKANKQPVYGV
-771 GNWREYLIRYPKLI
+771 GNWREYIIRYPELI
-785 GIVKDNTNSSKL
+785 GVVKDNTNTSKL
-797 GILKTVNNEKIDNA
+797 GFLKTVNNEKIDNT
-811 KDIIIIKRVNVSQ
+811 KDIIIIKNVNVSQ

-854 NEDNKYIIYKSSRYG
+854 NKDSKYIIYNSTQYG
-869 KISLIYGLKED
+869 EVGLIYAPLDED
-880 IEPLYGKYAYYIKSE
+880 AELLNGEYAYYIKSE

-905 KNCGV
+905 QNCGE

-915 GKKYFFYKYAI
+915 GNKYFFYKYAI